1 MSLHM
6 RFLPDEPI
14 THLDADLLGY
24 SEFVTDIETAIRYT
38 QTPFVYGVLGDWGTG
53 KTSILRLL
61 EARFTA
67 DQSDDDRPLY
77 VVPIWFNAWEYET
90 ETNLIYPLL
99 HAVKRSF
106 ADFEKQHKS
115 RIDAT
120 KFLEAFRDVAATSA
134 FALGDI
140 GFRAATKL
148 LTGDA
153 YKLGDLKTIYDDI
166 WKRQEVTDALE
177 GWTNQLEK
185 LKDAFATLLTAYKT
199 AIIGAVSGLP
209 SDAVRFVILI
219 DDLDRCLPDTTIRM
233 LESIKNYLT
242 VPDAV
247 FVLALNARVVYQGIR
262 HKYGQSE
269 VSGREYLEKILN
281 YTFYVPEPDAEHLV
295 AFAVQRM
302 DTLLPDEV
310 IRTVYKGY
318 FDDFGHAMR
327 DCNFN
332 NPRKIKRV
340 LNRYLMLLNK
350 YDGLAERNR
359 RTAEFTGKRLNEY
372 YFLPTLVR
380 LLMIAEY
387 FPDEFMLMMD
397 HLDNVSS
404 DKLRSF
410 ELDPFQ
416 NHIGYRLIDRHPQLG
431 RMHDLFNLRAHSH
444 KDAPNLR
451 IHARIVFGV
460 TRLL

>member
-1 MSLHM
+1 M

-209 SDAVRFVILI
+209 SDTVRFVILI

-281 YTFYVPEPDAEHLV
+281 YTFYVPEPSMDNLK
-295 AFAVQRM
+295 AFAGARM
-302 DTLLPDEV
+302 SAILPDPAE
-310 IRTVYKGY
+310 RARLKTQL
-318 FDDFGHAMR
+318 DEFGR
-327 DCNFN
+327 VLSDCRFS
-332 NPRKIKRV
+332 NPRKIKRI
-340 LNRYLMLLNK
+340 LNRYLLFLNK
-350 YDGLAERNR
+350 VQAEI
-359 RTAEFTGKRLNEY
+359 GKFRLDSII
-372 YFLPTLVR
+372 R
-380 LLMIAEY
+380 LLVLAEY
-387 FPDEFMLMMD
+387 FPDVFQIVRDFIER
-397 HLDNVSS
+397 
-404 DKLRSF
+404 KEARAAF
-410 ELDPFQ
+410 EAAKFFDFYHERTGDYLF
-416 NHIGYRLIDRHPQLG
+416 NRYPQLAI
-431 RMHDLFNLRAHSH
+431 MSEMFNLRETANIQ
-444 KDAPNLR
+444 DNTLR
-451 IHARIVFGV
+451 QHAAEVYQI
-460 TRLL
+460 TRLI